1 MSEGRYSSMSVIK
14 ALEFSSV
21 FHGCCRVSV
30 KKVLTCMT
38 RDRVALL
45 AATLNRLYCNKE
57 PGNIVYMLSAED
69 KKRFELI
76 RRVTSAVENDAK
88 RGYEDVV
95 AFDIAPLEI
104 LRIAFSLNPYS
115 MREEPDA
122 DINKIHWALVKGVTQ
137 INEDLMLYTINK
149 KDDLQVAKLIMVNSA
164 SYNDVLKDDKDAYLY
179 QVTQSFL
186 FFKLLERT
194 PKYQGLLN
202 AFYDYFGIKSWKEYV
217 RTVYS
222 IALMSFREDTG
233 VLRKTIETDP
243 PGMLSLSVLN
253 RLSIDVNNE
262 VFPYSS
268 KDEFDRDGN
277 SDFRQ
282 FKSRPLLR
290 LSDGNYV
297 IHNTRLLIDR
307 LFCSLYF
314 DFQSIDEKFEE
325 KHPDVSGLFTEM
337 FAEKTMFAGFLNDC
351 LQGRVYDSFEEKQLK
366 KIYKIKDGEA
376 GYPDFY
382 LRNKSANTAI
392 LFECKDIRLNAWIK
406 GKRDYSV
413 LEEELRN
420 KIVVKKYKLDNEKKC
435 RVSVEPKRIGV
446 GQLAAHA
453 VNMRK
458 GLFPWDKELP
468 VDCTIYP
475 VLVIA
480 DNRLLFDGLP
490 YLAQHWYEERLKVEG
505 GEINSSRPLI
515 MMSPLTLLKYKPLF
529 IEKGFEYY
537 FEAYYSSLKAER
549 TGSIV
554 DVINS
559 IISFDDYM
567 NQFSFSLEDLRI
579 EIMETLYTSEGFKSM
594 QIE

>member
-38 RDRVALL
+38 RDRAALL
-45 AATLNRLYCNKE
+45 AATLNRLYCNKA

-69 KKRFELI
+69 KKRVELI
-76 RRVTSAVENDAK
+76 RRVAFAVEKDAK
-88 RGYEDVV
+88 RGYNDVV
-95 AFDIAPLEI
+95 AFDITPLEI
-104 LRIAFSLNPYS
+104 LRIALSMNPNS

-122 DINKIHWALVKGVTQ
+122 NIDKIHWALVKSVTQ

-149 KDDLQVAKLIMVNSA
+149 KDDLQVAKLVMVNSA

-186 FFKLLERT
+186 FFKLLEGT

-202 AFYDYFGIKSWKEYV
+202 AFYDYFGINSWKEYV

-222 IALMSFREDTG
+222 IALMIFKEDTG

-253 RLSIDVNNE
+253 RLSIDVENE

-268 KDEFDRDGN
+268 KDEFDREGN

-282 FKSRPLLR
+282 LKSRPLLR

-314 DFQSIDEKFEE
+314 DFQSIDEKLED
-325 KHPDVSGLFTEM
+325 KHPDVAGLFTEM

-351 LQGRVYDSFEEKQLK
+351 LLAGVYDSFEEKQLK
-366 KIYKIKDGEA
+366 KIYKIKDGEP

-406 GKRDYSV
+406 GNRDYSI

-420 KIVVKKYKLDNEKKC
+420 KIVVKTYKLDNEKKC
-435 RVSVEPKRIGV
+435 RISVEPKRIGV

-453 VNMRK
+453 VNIRK

-480 DNRLLFDGLP
+480 DNRLIFDGLP
-490 YLAQHWYEERLKVEG
+490 YLAQQWYEERLKVEG
-505 GEINSSRPLI
+505 GELNSTRPLI
-515 MMSPLTLLKYKPLF
+515 MMSPLTFLKYKPLF
-529 IEKGFEYY
+529 REKGFEYY
-537 FEAYYSSLKAER
+537 FEAYYSSLKNER

-554 DVINS
+554 DIVNS
-559 IISFDDYM
+559 MISFDDYM
-567 NQFSFSLEDLRI
+567 NQFSFSLEDLRV
-579 EIMETLYTSEGFKSM
+579 EIMNTLYTSEGFKSM

>member
-1 MSEGRYSSMSVIK
+1 MSVIK

-38 RDRVALL
+38 RDRAALL

-290 LSDGNYV
+290 LSDGNYA

-314 DFQSIDEKFEE
+314 DFQSIDEKLEE

-480 DNRLLFDGLP
+480 DNRLIFDGLP
-490 YLAQHWYEERLKVEG
+490 YLAQQWYEERLKVEG

-594 QIE
+594 QIK